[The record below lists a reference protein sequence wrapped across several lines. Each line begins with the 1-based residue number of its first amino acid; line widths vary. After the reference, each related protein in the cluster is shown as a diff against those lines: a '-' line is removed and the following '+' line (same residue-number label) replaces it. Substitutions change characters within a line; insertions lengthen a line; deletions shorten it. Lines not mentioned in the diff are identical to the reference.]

1 MHRPKLVKPFGE
13 IYSLALANVKR
24 WCMPTYQAVSR
35 KMSPQRCKRRLAM
48 FGHCL
53 TNDVLLSGL
62 DSTYKVRFN
71 GQQVPIHNGCS
82 VESGFEL
89 KPSEAGASPL
99 LKLTYAADYWC
110 NQISNLQKLSP
121 GKKILTPGHCSLSK
135 VSIYVFVFSYEC
147 SHPTLTYEG
156 NYLYNIVTKIAR

>member
-1 MHRPKLVKPFGE
+1 
-13 IYSLALANVKR
+13 
-24 WCMPTYQAVSR
+24 MPTYQAVSR
-35 KMSPQRCKRRLAM
+35 KMSPLRCKRWLAM

-53 TNDVLLSGL
+53 ANDVLLPGL

-82 VESGFEL
+82 VESGFDL
-89 KPSEAGASPL
+89 KPSGSEAGASPL
-99 LKLTYAADYWC
+99 GQRGLKLTYAADYWC
-110 NQISNLQKLSP
+110 NQTSNPRKLNP

-156 NYLYNIVTKIAR
+156 NYL